1 MVAKF
6 SHDKALVV
14 SLLALIGGL
23 MFPFFAGAY
32 WLRVATLGLYYA
44 ILSSSWALLA
54 GYGGQ
59 FSFAHMA
66 LAALG
71 GYTSGLLVT
80 KVGLPIVPSM
90 ALGVALAAVAGVLMG
105 ALVLR
110 LKGPY
115 LALFTLAMAEIFH
128 LMLAAEEELTRG
140 ALGLHVPPLFHT
152 SSDQPY
158 YYLALAILVVSLL
171 IMGAVTRSRIG
182 LFLMALRE
190 DEDAAEASGVDTT
203 RYKIF
208 VFALTSA
215 IAGLAG
221 AFYAH
226 YQGILTPDLVSLM
239 QMGLVIAMAVIGGVE
254 SLIGAAI
261 GGVLVFVLSEWMRT
275 YGEMRFVILALA
287 LILIERF
294 SQNGIYPLVLQ
305 CFAGLKRIAER
316 RADKNRQEPIKA

>member
-1 MVAKF
+1 MGSKLLNERPLIVGM
-6 SHDKALVV
+6 
-14 SLLALIGGL
+14 LALIGGVV
-23 MFPFFAGAY
+23 FPFFAGPY

-44 ILSSSWALLA
+44 ILSSSWTLLA
-54 GYGGQ
+54 GYAGQ

-66 LAALG
+66 FAALG
-71 GYTSGLLVT
+71 GYTSGLLVARL
-80 KVGLPIVPSM
+80 GLPIVLSM
-90 ALGVALAAVAGVLMG
+90 GMGVILAAIAGVLVG

-128 LMLAAEEELTRG
+128 LMLVAEQELTRG
-140 ALGLHVPPLFHT
+140 ALGLHVAPLFNT
-152 SSDQPY
+152 NSGLPY
-158 YYLALAILVVSLL
+158 YFLALGILVGSLL
-171 IMGAVTRSRIG
+171 IMGAITRSRIG

-190 DEDAAEASGVDTT
+190 DEDATEACGVDTT

-226 YQGILTPDLVSLM
+226 YQGILTPSLVILS

-254 SLIGAAI
+254 SLIGAAL
-261 GGVLVFVLSEWMRT
+261 GGVLIFVLSEWMRT
-275 YGEMRFVILALA
+275 YGDLRFVVLAVA

-294 SQNGIYPLVLQ
+294 SQNGIFPLFMQYLARLGWTERWEVDEKG
-305 CFAGLKRIAER
+305 AGS
-316 RADKNRQEPIKA
+316 NR